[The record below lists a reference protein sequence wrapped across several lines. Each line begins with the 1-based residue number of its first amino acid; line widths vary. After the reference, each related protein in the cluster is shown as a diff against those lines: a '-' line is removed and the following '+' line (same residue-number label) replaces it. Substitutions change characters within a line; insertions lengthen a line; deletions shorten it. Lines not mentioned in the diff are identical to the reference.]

1 MVAVC
6 TLNGPTFFTNF
17 SKGWKTGNSAQS
29 ITDGSIFADE
39 NDVVVVSINYRL
51 NIFGFPGVSGIP
63 ANLGLLDHR
72 RALEWTRDNIEQF
85 GGDPSRITLFGQSA
99 GGVAVDL
106 IAYAYP
112 DDPIVHAIIPHS
124 GVASSAVGIGDN
136 QTAVLMNWYGA
147 SSNAGCGNET
157 DAANST
163 LACMRTKTTQEIL
176 DAIAPIASSP
186 LASGFDPVDDPRTHP
201 TNISGKAAD
210 GNFAKLPYM
219 AGNTINESGF
229 FLILA
234 IGTLTE
240 TQLDMLPYGAMQP
253 LLDLQTMLVWTCPSA
268 DAVRYRAQQGVP
280 AWRYLFYGGQ
290 NYTNPYIDRVG
301 SNYHCS
307 DLPIV
312 FATAEVSTGIAD
324 EPYERQASAHM
335 RRAWATF
342 ANDPANGLVQELGW
356 PEYRKNGTSGGKS
369 F

>member
-1 MVAVC
+1 
-6 TLNGPTFFTNF
+6 
-17 SKGWKTGNSAQS
+17 
-29 ITDGSIFADE
+29 
-39 NDVVVVSINYRL
+39 
-51 NIFGFPGVSGIP
+51 
-63 ANLGLLDHR
+63 
-72 RALEWTRDNIEQF
+72 
-85 GGDPSRITLFGQSA
+85 
-99 GGVAVDL
+99 
-106 IAYAYP
+106 
-112 DDPIVHAIIPHS
+112 
-124 GVASSAVGIGDN
+124 
-136 QTAVLMNWYGA
+136 
-147 SSNAGCGNET
+147 
-157 DAANST
+157 
-163 LACMRTKTTQEIL
+163 
-176 DAIAPIASSP
+176 
-186 LASGFDPVDDPRTHP
+186 
-201 TNISGKAAD
+201 
-210 GNFAKLPYM
+210 M

-369 F
+369 FWMQYFNTIEVMLTEPLQGPVWCSLGYIDRSERAISLQRRQMLSAQQLMR